1 MAVPPA
7 DLEPRSPPAAPA
19 SARAWLR
26 NACWDLGCLAFCWLP
41 FYLWAVF
48 GLGLDGSWAAGQTRG
63 LALATA
69 VALAAT
75 YVHRHYTFVLVYGD
89 RDTFRLRT
97 RDFVLAPLLV
107 FAIVG
112 ACRGLYGASRG
123 DSWAWF
129 GTAAWWTVLI
139 TVGVWNVWHTLMQRY
154 GILRIY
160 AGKAGHGL
168 QARDHGR
175 RDLAVLWTSVILVSW
190 LTVMFRASTFAGQ
203 ANARRALKIVGPWLD
218 GVWPWVV
225 LAVLA
230 GAWVVTFSA
239 WLRHELRAEL
249 AWRTRLP
256 RWLFLASTLVL
267 LAVFVVHGPIVGY
280 LCFGVAHALEYVAF
294 VHHFGQ
300 QKFARG
306 PEARS
311 PAALLLRRPLMTAP
325 LLIGGLLLAFV
336 LLYEQRRADVYMV
349 YYMGTSTLHFLFDG
363 WIWKVRRPEVRAP
376 LGVT

>member
-1 MAVPPA
+1 MAVPSPEFQSQPA
-7 DLEPRSPPAAPA
+7 P
-19 SARAWLR
+19 ARAWLR

-41 FYLWAVF
+41 FYIWAVF
-48 GLGLDGSWAAGQTRG
+48 WLGLDGSWAAGQSQG

-89 RDTFRLRT
+89 RDTFRLRA

-107 FAIVG
+107 FAFVG

-123 DSWAWF
+123 DSWAWL
-129 GTAAWWTVLI
+129 GSGAWWTVMI
-139 TVGVWNVWHTLMQRY
+139 SVGVWNVWHTLMQRY

-190 LTVMFRASTFAGQ
+190 ITLMFRASTFAGQ
-203 ANARRALKIVGPWLD
+203 GNARRALKIAGPWLA
-218 GVWPWVV
+218 GIWAWLLLAALVV
-225 LAVLA
+225 
-230 GAWVVTFSA
+230 AWATAFTV
-239 WLRHELRAEL
+239 WLRHELRADLEL
-249 AWRTRLP
+249 RARVP
-256 RWLFLASTLVL
+256 RWLFLASTLGL

-306 PEARS
+306 PEIRS
-311 PAALLLRRPLMTAP
+311 PAAALLRRPLHTAP

-336 LLYEQRRADVYMV
+336 LLHDQRRADVYMV
-349 YYMGTSTLHFLFDG
+349 YYMGTSMLHFLYDG

-376 LGVT
+376 LGVA

>member
-1 MAVPPA
+1 MAVP
-7 DLEPRSPPAAPA
+7 SPEFVPPPPP
-19 SARAWLR
+19 ARAWLR

-41 FYLWAVF
+41 FYVWAVF
-48 GLGLDGSWAAGQTRG
+48 GLGLDGSWAAGQSQG
-63 LALATA
+63 LAWATA

-89 RDTFRLRT
+89 RDTFRVRA

-107 FAIVG
+107 FAFIG

-123 DSWAWF
+123 DSWAWL
-129 GTAAWWTVLI
+129 GSAAWWTVMI
-139 TVGVWNVWHTLMQRY
+139 SVGVWNVWHTLMQRY

-160 AGKAGHGL
+160 AGKVGHGL

-190 LTVMFRASTFAGQ
+190 VTLMFRASTFAGQ
-203 ANARRALKIVGPWLD
+203 GNARRALKIAGPWLT
-218 GVWPWVV
+218 GISAWAL
-225 LAVLA
+225 LAVLVV
-230 GAWVVTFSA
+230 AWMTAFSV
-239 WLRHELRAEL
+239 WLRHELRADLEL
-249 AWRTRLP
+249 RARVP
-256 RWLFLASTLVL
+256 RWLFLASTLGLFV
-267 LAVFVVHGPIVGY
+267 VFVVHGPIVGY
-280 LCFGVAHALEYVAF
+280 LCFGVAHALEYIAF

-306 PEARS
+306 PEIRS
-311 PAALLLRRPLMTAP
+311 PAAALLRRPLYTAP

-336 LLYEQRRADVYMV
+336 LLYDQRRADVYMV
-349 YYMGTSTLHFLFDG
+349 YYMGTSMLHFLYDG

-376 LGVT
+376 LGVA